1 MAYTLTQQL
10 TSGMAGK
17 GIVNTYDIDDRIQGK
32 TQEAINQDLYQ
43 KLVDTGNIAAGIS
56 TVDYDSN
63 TKRINFRSSDS
74 TIVCYLDATLFIK
87 DGIVDSVRVDN
98 IEIDDTLTKC
108 LVISFNTD
116 ADKQDIIIPIKDI
129 IDQDLFYTKTE
140 IDSYNEGINSSITDL
155 QNSRLFKEEN
165 GGLKTNINNKAPGVN
180 SFSEGL
186 TTNALGVNSHSE
198 GKGLNIPS
206 NPEEAYTA
214 GGNFIIIDNT
224 NNENIAIGSKLYYP
238 KKIET
243 ATVLAL
249 SSDSDDNIN
258 FTQILLST
266 GFVENVNAGEY
277 IYINDN
283 NEFTPVEVVFNYTAG
298 DTTIKVSEEF
308 DNIEIG
314 TILSSNSIDTP
325 FGIKTITN
333 IETVENNT
341 KLYLNSPIEY
351 DLTTTDTIYIESG
364 VASGQGSHSEGL
376 GTNAVGDYSHT
387 SGVFTNTTNE
397 GEFACG
403 NRNKSTPNVTLFSVG
418 IGGQEQDKCDHV
430 NAFEVTKEGD
440 LFIKGA
446 GGYNGTNP
454 NNSTSIQNLLSS
466 IEENSEI
473 TVDSENNLGIIEDNQ
488 NSYCFPLSL
497 ITAPS
502 GLGITANGNDKSK
515 SRVLTFSSNGTN
527 DKFDYRIYS
536 NGNFGNWT
544 NSSTKTLTITAS
556 NNQKETEHKVQIR
569 AKRYNQIVKFPMDG
583 ENDSY
588 ATFKTARHM
597 PNIVITA
604 DTEENTEYGTSRS
617 FTIAIKSEESAVTGG
632 QIFYTTNGDDPL
644 TNGTEY
650 LGNAVTINQG
660 TAFKQE
666 TYTIKAVYKA
676 TDWEPTS
683 ASNVSVILGRLP
695 VYYGVVNSLPTT
707 DAEVAALGHAKYV
720 TSLTNLEISGITGVQ
735 NNYVVFAVDKD
746 NSALTINKIIG
757 GGLGYEFNKIQNDT
771 THFKVYYVQLSGNM
785 SSDFVW
791 TFNKS

>member
-17 GIVNTYDIDDRIQGK
+17 GIVNTYDIDDKIQGK

-56 TVDYDSN
+56 NVDYDSD

-87 DGIVDSVRVDN
+87 DGIVDSVQVDDV
-98 IEIDDTLTKC
+98 EIDNTFTKC

-116 ADKQDIIIPIKDI
+116 ADKQDITIPIKDI

-186 TTNALGVNSHSE
+186 TTNALGINSHSE

-214 GGNFIIIDNT
+214 GDNFIIIDNT
-224 NNENIAIGSKLYYP
+224 NDENIAIGSKLYYP
-238 KKIET
+238 KKVEN

-249 SSDSDDNIN
+249 SSDSDNDIN
-258 FTQILLST
+258 FIRILLST
-266 GFVENVNAGEY
+266 GFVENINAGEY

-283 NEFTPVEVVFNYTAG
+283 NEFTPVEVVFDYTAG
-298 DTTIKVSEEF
+298 DTTIKVSEET

-351 DLTTTDTIYIESG
+351 DLATTDTIYIESG

-387 SGVFTNTTNE
+387 SGVFTNTKNE

-403 NRNKSTPNVTLFSVG
+403 TRNKSTEDVTMFSVG
-418 IGGQEQDKCDHV
+418 IGETDHV

-446 GGYNGTNP
+446 GGYNGTNITGTGVKSVQEVLSEVG
-454 NNSTSIQNLLSS
+454 NNAALEARVSAIEARFVQEIIDKITGSIGFSLGNLYAGYPKTVTATGTVSLPSEVTADKITSIKLVGNGQTVEQSGQTSVNIQNSVTAPQTYTLTAS
-466 IEENSEI
+466 IAAPYTKSISKTATVNKVCPIYIALVDSNIDTAAKVITEI
-473 TVDSENNLGIIEDNQ
+473 TKVDNLYSP
-488 NSYCFPLSL
+488 NSPVSNIKT
-497 ITAPS
+497 ITNKAFTY
-502 GLGITANGNDKSK
+502 TANQRLAFICGQSGI
-515 SRVLTFSSNGTN
+515 RV
-527 DKFDYRIYS
+527 K
-536 NGNFGNWT
+536 
-544 NSSTKTLTITAS
+544 
-556 NNQKETEHKVQIR
+556 QV
-569 AKRYNQIVKFPMDG
+569 
-583 ENDSY
+583 
-588 ATFKTARHM
+588 
-597 PNIVITA
+597 
-604 DTEENTEYGTSRS
+604 
-617 FTIAIKSEESAVTGG
+617 GG
-632 QIFYTTNGDDPL
+632 LADDPY
-644 TNGTEY
+644 TVNGEST
-650 LGNAVTINQG
+650 TINGMTAYVYLTG
-660 TAFKQE
+660 TQQAG
-666 TYTIKAVYKA
+666 TRNI
-676 TDWEPTS
+676 
-683 ASNVSVILGRLP
+683 
-695 VYYGVVNSLPTT
+695 
-707 DAEVAALGHAKYV
+707 
-720 TSLTNLEISGITGVQ
+720 
-735 NNYVVFAVDKD
+735 
-746 NSALTINKIIG
+746 
-757 GGLGYEFNKIQNDT
+757 
-771 THFKVYYVQLSGNM
+771 
-785 SSDFVW
+785 
-791 TFNKS
+791 TFNP

>member
-87 DGIVDSVRVDN
+87 DGIVDSVQVDN
-98 IEIDDTLTKC
+98 VEIDNTLTKC
-108 LVISFNTD
+108 LIISFNTD

-140 IDSYNEGINSSITDL
+140 IDSYHEGINSSITDL

-206 NPEEAYTA
+206 NPEEACTA

-224 NNENIAIGSKLYYP
+224 NDENIAIGSKLYYP

-266 GFVENVNAGEY
+266 GFVENISAGEY

-283 NEFTPVEVVFNYTAG
+283 NEFTPIEVVFNYTAG
-298 DTTIKVSEEF
+298 DTTIKVSEES

-351 DLTTTDTIYIESG
+351 DLATTDTIYIESG

-403 NRNKSTPNVTLFSVG
+403 TRNKSTEDVTMFSVG
-418 IGGQEQDKCDHV
+418 IGETDHV

-446 GGYNGTNP
+446 GGYNGTNITGTGVKSVQEVLSDVG
-454 NNSTSIQNLLSS
+454 NNAALEARVSAIEARFVQEIIDKITGGISFTLGNLYAGYPKIVTATGTVSLPSEVTADKITSIKLVGNGQ
-466 IEENSEI
+466 
-473 TVDSENNLGIIEDNQ
+473 TVEQSGQTSVNIQ
-488 NSYCFPLSL
+488 NSV
-497 ITAPS
+497 TAPQ
-502 GLGITANGNDKSK
+502 TYT
-515 SRVLTFSSNGTN
+515 LTVSIAAP
-527 DKFDYRIYS
+527 Y
-536 NGNFGNWT
+536 
-544 NSSTKTLTITAS
+544 TKTIS
-556 NNQKETEHKVQIR
+556 
-569 AKRYNQIVKFPMDG
+569 
-583 ENDSY
+583 
-588 ATFKTARHM
+588 KT
-597 PNIVITA
+597 
-604 DTEENTEYGTSRS
+604 D
-617 FTIAIKSEESAVTGG
+617 
-632 QIFYTTNGDDPL
+632 
-644 TNGTEY
+644 
-650 LGNAVTINQG
+650 TINQVCPIYIALVDSNID
-660 TAFKQE
+660 TAAKVITEIAKVDNLYSPNSPVSNIKTITNKAF
-666 TYTIKAVYKA
+666 TYTA
-676 TDWEPTS
+676 
-683 ASNVSVILGRLP
+683 NQRLAFIC
-695 VYYGVVNSLPTT
+695 GQ
-707 DAEVAALGHAKYV
+707 
-720 TSLTNLEISGITGVQ
+720 SGIRVKQVGGLADDPYTVNGE
-735 NNYVVFAVDKD
+735 
-746 NSALTINKIIG
+746 STTING
-757 GGLGYEFNKIQNDT
+757 MTAY
-771 THFKVYYVQLSGNM
+771 VYLTGTQQAGTRNI
-785 SSDFVW
+785 
-791 TFNKS
+791 TFNP

>member
-87 DGIVDSVRVDN
+87 DGIVDSVQVDN
-98 IEIDDTLTKC
+98 VEIDNTLTKC
-108 LVISFNTD
+108 LIISFNTD

-140 IDSYNEGINSSITDL
+140 IDSYHEGINSSITDL

-206 NPEEAYTA
+206 NPEEACTA

-224 NNENIAIGSKLYYP
+224 NDENIAIGSKLYYP

-266 GFVENVNAGEY
+266 GFVENISAGEY

-283 NEFTPVEVVFNYTAG
+283 NEFTPIEVVFNYTAG
-298 DTTIKVSEEF
+298 DTTIKVSEES

-351 DLTTTDTIYIESG
+351 DLATTDTIYIESG

-403 NRNKSTPNVTLFSVG
+403 TRNKSTEDVTMFSVG
-418 IGGQEQDKCDHV
+418 IGETDHV

-446 GGYNGTNP
+446 GGYNGTNITGTGVKSVQEVLSDVG
-454 NNSTSIQNLLSS
+454 NNAALEARVSAIEARFVQEIIDKITGGISFTLGNLYAGYPKIVTATGTVSLPSEVTADKITSIKLVGNGQ
-466 IEENSEI
+466 
-473 TVDSENNLGIIEDNQ
+473 TVEQSGQTSVNIQ
-488 NSYCFPLSL
+488 NSV
-497 ITAPS
+497 TAPQ
-502 GLGITANGNDKSK
+502 TYT
-515 SRVLTFSSNGTN
+515 LTVSIAAP
-527 DKFDYRIYS
+527 Y
-536 NGNFGNWT
+536 
-544 NSSTKTLTITAS
+544 TKTIS
-556 NNQKETEHKVQIR
+556 
-569 AKRYNQIVKFPMDG
+569 
-583 ENDSY
+583 
-588 ATFKTARHM
+588 KT
-597 PNIVITA
+597 
-604 DTEENTEYGTSRS
+604 D
-617 FTIAIKSEESAVTGG
+617 
-632 QIFYTTNGDDPL
+632 
-644 TNGTEY
+644 
-650 LGNAVTINQG
+650 TINQVCPIYIALVDSNID
-660 TAFKQE
+660 TAAKVITEIAKVDNLYSPNSPVSNIKTITNKAF
-666 TYTIKAVYKA
+666 TYTA
-676 TDWEPTS
+676 
-683 ASNVSVILGRLP
+683 NQRLAFIC
-695 VYYGVVNSLPTT
+695 GQ
-707 DAEVAALGHAKYV
+707 
-720 TSLTNLEISGITGVQ
+720 SGIRVKQVGGLADDP
-735 NNYVVFAVDKD
+735 Y
-746 NSALTINKIIG
+746 TING
-757 GGLGYEFNKIQNDT
+757 EST
-771 THFKVYYVQLSGNM
+771 TINGMTAYVYLTGTQQAGTRNI
-785 SSDFVW
+785 
-791 TFNKS
+791 TFNP

>member
-74 TIVCYLDATLFIK
+74 TIICYLDATLFIK

-98 IEIDDTLTKC
+98 VEIDNTLTKC
-108 LVISFNTD
+108 LIISFNTD

-186 TTNALGVNSHSE
+186 TTNALGANSHSE
-198 GKGLNIPS
+198 GKGLNISS
-206 NPEEAYTA
+206 NPKEAYTA

-224 NNENIAIGSKLYYP
+224 NDENIAIGSKLYYP
-238 KKIET
+238 KKVET

-249 SSDSDDNIN
+249 SSDSDNDIN

-298 DTTIKVSEEF
+298 DTTIKVSEEA

-351 DLTTTDTIYIESG
+351 DLATTDTIYIESG

-403 NRNKSTPNVTLFSVG
+403 TRNKSTEDVTMFSVG
-418 IGGQEQDKCDHV
+418 IGETTHV

-446 GGYNGTNP
+446 GGYNGTNITGTGVKSVQEVLSNVG
-454 NNSTSIQNLLSS
+454 NNAALEARVSAIEARFVQEIIDKITGGISFTLGNLYAGYPKTVTATGTVSLPTEVTADKITSIKLVGNGQTVEQSGQTSVSIQNS
-466 IEENSEI
+466 
-473 TVDSENNLGIIEDNQ
+473 V
-488 NSYCFPLSL
+488 
-497 ITAPS
+497 TAPQ
-502 GLGITANGNDKSK
+502 T
-515 SRVLTFSSNGTN
+515 
-527 DKFDYRIYS
+527 Y
-536 NGNFGNWT
+536 
-544 NSSTKTLTITAS
+544 TLT
-556 NNQKETEHKVQIR
+556 
-569 AKRYNQIVKFPMDG
+569 
-583 ENDSY
+583 
-588 ATFKTARHM
+588 ATIAAPYTKSISKTA
-597 PNIVITA
+597 
-604 DTEENTEYGTSRS
+604 
-617 FTIAIKSEESAVTGG
+617 
-632 QIFYTTNGDDPL
+632 
-644 TNGTEY
+644 
-650 LGNAVTINQG
+650 
-660 TAFKQE
+660 
-666 TYTIKAVYKA
+666 
-676 TDWEPTS
+676 
-683 ASNVSVILGRLP
+683 
-695 VYYGVVNSLPTT
+695 
-707 DAEVAALGHAKYV
+707 
-720 TSLTNLEISGITGVQ
+720 
-735 NNYVVFAVDKD
+735 
-746 NSALTINKIIG
+746 TINKVCPIYIALVDSDIDTAAKVITEIAKVDNLYSPNSPVSSIKSITNKAFTYTANQRLAFICG
-757 GGLGYEFNKIQNDT
+757 QSGIRVKQVGGLADDPYTVNGEST
-771 THFKVYYVQLSGNM
+771 TINGMTAYVYLTGTQQAGTRNI
-785 SSDFVW
+785 
-791 TFNKS
+791 TFNP

>member
-1 MAYTLTQQL
+1 MAYKLTQQL
-10 TSGMAGK
+10 TSGMYNK
-17 GIVNTYDIDDRIQGK
+17 GVLNTTDIDDIDSNGIRR
-32 TQEAINQDLYQ
+32 TQREVNADIYS
-43 KLVDTGNIAAGIS
+43 KLPSSDTVIAGI
-56 TVDYDSN
+56 TKALFDSETN
-63 TKRINFRSSDS
+63 EIKFTNNDD
-74 TIVCYLDATLFIK
+74 IVICTLNATPFLNDI
-87 DGIVDSVRVDN
+87 S
-98 IEIDDTLTKC
+98 IDDIDIENVVINDETVKC
-108 LVISFNTD
+108 LVFKFNNE
-116 ADKQDIIIPIKDI
+116 DKENINIPIQNI
-129 IDQDLFYTKTE
+129 IDQDLFYTKNE
-140 IDSYNEGINSSITDL
+140 IDSYHEGINSSITDL

-186 TTNALGVNSHSE
+186 TTNALGINSHSE

-224 NNENIAIGSKLYYP
+224 NNENIAIGSKLQYP
-238 KKIET
+238 KKVET

-249 SSDSDDNIN
+249 SSDSDNDIN
-258 FTQILLST
+258 FIQILLST

-283 NEFTPVEVVFNYTAG
+283 NEFTPVEVVFNYTTG
-298 DTTIKVSEEF
+298 DTTIKVSEEAN
-308 DNIEIG
+308 NIEIG

-403 NRNKSTPNVTLFSVG
+403 IRNKSTEDVTMFSVG
-418 IGGQEQDKCDHV
+418 IGETDHV

-454 NNSTSIQNLLSS
+454 NNSTSVQNLLSS
-466 IEENSEI
+466 IGENSEI
-473 TVDSENNLGIIEDNQ
+473 TVDSENNLGIIEDDQ

-515 SRVLTFSSNGTN
+515 SRVLTFNSNDTN
-527 DKFDYRIYS
+527 DKFD
-536 NGNFGNWT
+536 
-544 NSSTKTLTITAS
+544 
-556 NNQKETEHKVQIR
+556 
-569 AKRYNQIVKFPMDG
+569 
-583 ENDSY
+583 
-588 ATFKTARHM
+588 
-597 PNIVITA
+597 
-604 DTEENTEYGTSRS
+604 
-617 FTIAIKSEESAVTGG
+617 
-632 QIFYTTNGDDPL
+632 
-644 TNGTEY
+644 
-650 LGNAVTINQG
+650 
-660 TAFKQE
+660 
-666 TYTIKAVYKA
+666 
-676 TDWEPTS
+676 
-683 ASNVSVILGRLP
+683 
-695 VYYGVVNSLPTT
+695 
-707 DAEVAALGHAKYV
+707 
-720 TSLTNLEISGITGVQ
+720 
-735 NNYVVFAVDKD
+735 
-746 NSALTINKIIG
+746 
-757 GGLGYEFNKIQNDT
+757 
-771 THFKVYYVQLSGNM
+771 
-785 SSDFVW
+785 
-791 TFNKS
+791 

>member
-87 DGIVDSVRVDN
+87 DGIVDSVQVDN
-98 IEIDDTLTKC
+98 VEIDNTLTKC
-108 LVISFNTD
+108 LIISFNTD

-224 NNENIAIGSKLYYP
+224 NDENIAIGSKLYYP

-266 GFVENVNAGEY
+266 GFVENISAGEY

-283 NEFTPVEVVFNYTAG
+283 NEFTPIEVVFNYTAG
-298 DTTIKVSEEF
+298 DTTIKVSEES

-351 DLTTTDTIYIESG
+351 DLVTTDTIYIESG

-403 NRNKSTPNVTLFSVG
+403 TRNKSTEDVTMFSVG
-418 IGGQEQDKCDHV
+418 IGETNHV

-446 GGYNGTNP
+446 GGYNGTNITGTGVKSVQEVLSDVG
-454 NNSTSIQNLLSS
+454 NNAALEARVSAIEARFVQEIIDKITGGISFTLGNLYAGYPKIVTATGTVSLPSEVTADKITSIKLVGNGQ
-466 IEENSEI
+466 
-473 TVDSENNLGIIEDNQ
+473 TVEQSGQTSVNIQ
-488 NSYCFPLSL
+488 NSV
-497 ITAPS
+497 TAPQ
-502 GLGITANGNDKSK
+502 TYT
-515 SRVLTFSSNGTN
+515 LTVSIAAP
-527 DKFDYRIYS
+527 Y
-536 NGNFGNWT
+536 
-544 NSSTKTLTITAS
+544 TKTIS
-556 NNQKETEHKVQIR
+556 
-569 AKRYNQIVKFPMDG
+569 
-583 ENDSY
+583 
-588 ATFKTARHM
+588 KT
-597 PNIVITA
+597 
-604 DTEENTEYGTSRS
+604 D
-617 FTIAIKSEESAVTGG
+617 
-632 QIFYTTNGDDPL
+632 
-644 TNGTEY
+644 
-650 LGNAVTINQG
+650 TINQVCPIYIALVDSNID
-660 TAFKQE
+660 TAAKVITEIAKVDNLYSPNSPVSNIKTITNKAF
-666 TYTIKAVYKA
+666 TYTA
-676 TDWEPTS
+676 
-683 ASNVSVILGRLP
+683 NQRLAFIC
-695 VYYGVVNSLPTT
+695 GQ
-707 DAEVAALGHAKYV
+707 
-720 TSLTNLEISGITGVQ
+720 SGIRVKQVGGLADDP
-735 NNYVVFAVDKD
+735 Y
-746 NSALTINKIIG
+746 TING
-757 GGLGYEFNKIQNDT
+757 EST
-771 THFKVYYVQLSGNM
+771 TINGMTAYVYLTGTQQAGTRNI
-785 SSDFVW
+785 
-791 TFNKS
+791 TFNP

>member
-74 TIVCYLDATLFIK
+74 TIICYLDATLFIK
-87 DGIVDSVRVDN
+87 DGIVDSVQVDDV
-98 IEIDDTLTKC
+98 EIDNTLTKC

-155 QNSRLFKEEN
+155 QNSRLFREEN

-186 TTNALGVNSHSE
+186 TTNALGANSHSE
-198 GKGLNIPS
+198 GKGLNISS

-224 NNENIAIGSKLYYP
+224 NDENIAIGSKLYYP
-238 KKIET
+238 KKVET

-249 SSDSDDNIN
+249 SSDSDNDIN
-258 FTQILLST
+258 FIQILLST
-266 GFVENVNAGEY
+266 GFVENINAGEY
-277 IYINDN
+277 IYINNN
-283 NEFTPVEVVFNYTAG
+283 NEFTPVEVVFNYTAS
-298 DTTIKVSEEF
+298 DTTIKVSEEA

-351 DLTTTDTIYIESG
+351 DLATTDTIYIESG

-376 GTNAVGDYSHT
+376 GTNAVGNYSHT

-403 NRNKSTPNVTLFSVG
+403 TRNKSTEDITMFSVG
-418 IGGQEQDKCDHV
+418 IGETNHV
-430 NAFEVTKEGD
+430 NALEVNTDGDLYIKGTGGYDGTNITGTGVKSVQEVLSDVGNNAALEARVSAIEARFVKEIIDKITGGISFTLGNLYAGYPKTVTATGTVSLPSEVTVDKITS
-440 LFIKGA
+440 IKLVG
-446 GGYNGTNP
+446 NGQTVEE
-454 NNSTSIQNLLSS
+454 SGQTSVSIQNSVTAPQTYTLTATIAAPYTKSISKTATVNKVCPIYIALVDSDIDTAAKVITEIAKVDNLYSPNSPVSS
-466 IEENSEI
+466 IKSI
-473 TVDSENNLGIIEDNQ
+473 TNKAFT
-488 NSYCFPLSL
+488 Y
-497 ITAPS
+497 
-502 GLGITANGNDKSK
+502 TANQRLAFICGQSGI
-515 SRVLTFSSNGTN
+515 RV
-527 DKFDYRIYS
+527 K
-536 NGNFGNWT
+536 
-544 NSSTKTLTITAS
+544 
-556 NNQKETEHKVQIR
+556 QV
-569 AKRYNQIVKFPMDG
+569 
-583 ENDSY
+583 
-588 ATFKTARHM
+588 
-597 PNIVITA
+597 
-604 DTEENTEYGTSRS
+604 
-617 FTIAIKSEESAVTGG
+617 GG
-632 QIFYTTNGDDPL
+632 LADDPY
-644 TNGTEY
+644 TVNGEST
-650 LGNAVTINQG
+650 TINGMTAYVYLTG
-660 TAFKQE
+660 TQQAG
-666 TYTIKAVYKA
+666 TRNI
-676 TDWEPTS
+676 
-683 ASNVSVILGRLP
+683 
-695 VYYGVVNSLPTT
+695 
-707 DAEVAALGHAKYV
+707 
-720 TSLTNLEISGITGVQ
+720 
-735 NNYVVFAVDKD
+735 
-746 NSALTINKIIG
+746 
-757 GGLGYEFNKIQNDT
+757 
-771 THFKVYYVQLSGNM
+771 
-785 SSDFVW
+785 
-791 TFNKS
+791 TFNP

>member
-17 GIVNTYDIDDRIQGK
+17 GIVNTYDIDDKIQGK

-74 TIVCYLDATLFIK
+74 TIICYLDATLFIK
-87 DGIVDSVRVDN
+87 DGIVDSVQVDDVEIDN
-98 IEIDDTLTKC
+98 ILTKC

-140 IDSYNEGINSSITDL
+140 IDSYHEGINSSITDL
-155 QNSRLFKEEN
+155 QNSRLFREEN
-165 GGLKTNINNKAPGVN
+165 GGLKTNINNKASGVN

-198 GKGLNIPS
+198 GKGLNISS

-224 NNENIAIGSKLYYP
+224 NDENIAIGSKLYYP
-238 KKIET
+238 KKVET

-249 SSDSDDNIN
+249 SSDSDNDIN
-258 FTQILLST
+258 FIQILLST

-298 DTTIKVSEEF
+298 DTTIKVSEENY
-308 DNIEIG
+308 DSIEEGIV
-314 TILSSNSIDTP
+314 LSANAINEP

-351 DLTTTDTIYIESG
+351 DLATTDTIYIESG

-376 GTNAVGDYSHT
+376 GTNAVGNYSHT

-403 NRNKSTPNVTLFSVG
+403 NRNLSTPNITVFSVG
-418 IGGQEQDKCDHV
+418 IGGQEQDKCDHL

-446 GGYNGTNP
+446 GGYNGTNITGTGVKSVQEVLSDVG
-454 NNSTSIQNLLSS
+454 NNAALEARVSAIEARFVQEIIDKITGGISFTLGNLYAGYPKTVTATGTVSLPTEVTVDKITSIKLVGNGQTVEESGQTSVSIQNSVTAPQTYTLTATIAAPYTKSISKTATVNKVCPIYIALVDSDIDTAAKVITEIAKVDNLYSPNSPISS
-466 IEENSEI
+466 IKSI
-473 TVDSENNLGIIEDNQ
+473 TNKAFT
-488 NSYCFPLSL
+488 Y
-497 ITAPS
+497 
-502 GLGITANGNDKSK
+502 TANQRLAFICGQSGI
-515 SRVLTFSSNGTN
+515 RV
-527 DKFDYRIYS
+527 K
-536 NGNFGNWT
+536 
-544 NSSTKTLTITAS
+544 
-556 NNQKETEHKVQIR
+556 QV
-569 AKRYNQIVKFPMDG
+569 
-583 ENDSY
+583 
-588 ATFKTARHM
+588 
-597 PNIVITA
+597 
-604 DTEENTEYGTSRS
+604 
-617 FTIAIKSEESAVTGG
+617 GG
-632 QIFYTTNGDDPL
+632 LADDPY
-644 TNGTEY
+644 TVNGEST
-650 LGNAVTINQG
+650 TINGMTAYVYLTG
-660 TAFKQE
+660 TQQAG
-666 TYTIKAVYKA
+666 TRNI
-676 TDWEPTS
+676 
-683 ASNVSVILGRLP
+683 
-695 VYYGVVNSLPTT
+695 
-707 DAEVAALGHAKYV
+707 
-720 TSLTNLEISGITGVQ
+720 
-735 NNYVVFAVDKD
+735 
-746 NSALTINKIIG
+746 
-757 GGLGYEFNKIQNDT
+757 
-771 THFKVYYVQLSGNM
+771 
-785 SSDFVW
+785 
-791 TFNKS
+791 TFNP

>member
-74 TIVCYLDATLFIK
+74 TIICYLDATLFIK
-87 DGIVDSVRVDN
+87 DGIVDSVQVDN
-98 IEIDDTLTKC
+98 VEIDNTLTKC
-108 LVISFNTD
+108 LIISFNTD

-140 IDSYNEGINSSITDL
+140 IDSYHEGINSSITDL

-198 GKGLNIPS
+198 GKGLNILS

-214 GGNFIIIDNT
+214 GGNYIIIDNT
-224 NNENIAIGSKLYYP
+224 NDENIAIGSKLYYP

-266 GFVENVNAGEY
+266 GFVENISAGEY

-298 DTTIKVSEEF
+298 DTTIKVSEEA

-617 FTIAIKSEESAVTGG
+617 FTIAIKSGESAVTGG

-707 DAEVAALGHAKYV
+707 DAEVAVLGHAKYV

-771 THFKVYYVQLSGNM
+771 AHFKVYYVQLSGNM

>member
-74 TIVCYLDATLFIK
+74 TIICYLDATLFIK
-87 DGIVDSVRVDN
+87 DGIVDSVQVDDVEIDN
-98 IEIDDTLTKC
+98 ILTKC

-140 IDSYNEGINSSITDL
+140 IDSYHEGINSSITDL
-155 QNSRLFKEEN
+155 QNSRLFREEN

-186 TTNALGVNSHSE
+186 TTNALGANSHSE
-198 GKGLNIPS
+198 GKGLNISS

-224 NNENIAIGSKLYYP
+224 NDENIAIGSKLYYP
-238 KKIET
+238 KKVET

-249 SSDSDDNIN
+249 SSDSDNDIN
-258 FTQILLST
+258 FIQILLST

-298 DTTIKVSEEF
+298 DTTIKVSEEAN
-308 DNIEIG
+308 NIEIG

-351 DLTTTDTIYIESG
+351 DLATTDTIYIESG

-376 GTNAVGDYSHT
+376 GTNAVGNYSHT

-403 NRNKSTPNVTLFSVG
+403 NRNLSTPNITVFSVG
-418 IGGQEQDKCDHV
+418 IGGQEQDKCDHL

-446 GGYNGTNP
+446 GGYNGTNITGTGVKSVQEVLSDVG
-454 NNSTSIQNLLSS
+454 NNAALEARVSAIEARFVQEIIDKITGGISFTLENLYAGYPKTVTATGTVSLPTEVTVDKITSIKLVGNGQTVEQSGQTSVSIQNS
-466 IEENSEI
+466 
-473 TVDSENNLGIIEDNQ
+473 V
-488 NSYCFPLSL
+488 
-497 ITAPS
+497 TAPQTYT
-502 GLGITANGNDKSK
+502 LTA
-515 SRVLTFSSNGTN
+515 TIAAP
-527 DKFDYRIYS
+527 Y
-536 NGNFGNWT
+536 
-544 NSSTKTLTITAS
+544 TKTIS
-556 NNQKETEHKVQIR
+556 
-569 AKRYNQIVKFPMDG
+569 
-583 ENDSY
+583 
-588 ATFKTARHM
+588 KTA
-597 PNIVITA
+597 
-604 DTEENTEYGTSRS
+604 
-617 FTIAIKSEESAVTGG
+617 
-632 QIFYTTNGDDPL
+632 
-644 TNGTEY
+644 
-650 LGNAVTINQG
+650 
-660 TAFKQE
+660 
-666 TYTIKAVYKA
+666 
-676 TDWEPTS
+676 
-683 ASNVSVILGRLP
+683 
-695 VYYGVVNSLPTT
+695 
-707 DAEVAALGHAKYV
+707 
-720 TSLTNLEISGITGVQ
+720 
-735 NNYVVFAVDKD
+735 
-746 NSALTINKIIG
+746 TINKVCPIYIALVDSNIDTAAKVITEIAKVDNLYSPNSPVSSIKSITNKAFTYTANQRLAFICG
-757 GGLGYEFNKIQNDT
+757 QSGIRVKQVGGLADDPYTVNGEST
-771 THFKVYYVQLSGNM
+771 TINGMTAYVYLTGTQQAGTRNI
-785 SSDFVW
+785 
-791 TFNKS
+791 TFNP

>member
-87 DGIVDSVRVDN
+87 DGIVDSVQVDN
-98 IEIDDTLTKC
+98 VEIDNTLTKC
-108 LVISFNTD
+108 LIISFNTD

-140 IDSYNEGINSSITDL
+140 IDSYHEGINSSITDL

-224 NNENIAIGSKLYYP
+224 NDENIAIGSKLYYP

-266 GFVENVNAGEY
+266 GFVENISAGEY

-283 NEFTPVEVVFNYTAG
+283 NEFTPIEVVFNYTAG
-298 DTTIKVSEEF
+298 DTTIKVSEES

-351 DLTTTDTIYIESG
+351 DLVTTDTIYIESG

-403 NRNKSTPNVTLFSVG
+403 TRNKSTEDVTMFSVG
-418 IGGQEQDKCDHV
+418 IGETNHV

-446 GGYNGTNP
+446 GGYNGTNITGTGVKSVQEVLSDVG
-454 NNSTSIQNLLSS
+454 NNAALEARVSAIEARFVQEIIDKITGGISFTLGNLYAGYPKIVTATGTVSLPSEVTADKITSIKLVGNGQ
-466 IEENSEI
+466 
-473 TVDSENNLGIIEDNQ
+473 TVEQSGQTSVNIQ
-488 NSYCFPLSL
+488 NSV
-497 ITAPS
+497 TAPQ
-502 GLGITANGNDKSK
+502 TYT
-515 SRVLTFSSNGTN
+515 LTVSIAAP
-527 DKFDYRIYS
+527 Y
-536 NGNFGNWT
+536 
-544 NSSTKTLTITAS
+544 TKTIS
-556 NNQKETEHKVQIR
+556 
-569 AKRYNQIVKFPMDG
+569 
-583 ENDSY
+583 
-588 ATFKTARHM
+588 KT
-597 PNIVITA
+597 
-604 DTEENTEYGTSRS
+604 D
-617 FTIAIKSEESAVTGG
+617 
-632 QIFYTTNGDDPL
+632 
-644 TNGTEY
+644 
-650 LGNAVTINQG
+650 TINQVCPIYIALVDSNID
-660 TAFKQE
+660 TAAKVITEIAKVDNLYSPNSPVSNIKTITNKAF
-666 TYTIKAVYKA
+666 TYTA
-676 TDWEPTS
+676 
-683 ASNVSVILGRLP
+683 NQRLAFIC
-695 VYYGVVNSLPTT
+695 GQ
-707 DAEVAALGHAKYV
+707 
-720 TSLTNLEISGITGVQ
+720 SGIRVKQVGGLADDP
-735 NNYVVFAVDKD
+735 Y
-746 NSALTINKIIG
+746 TING
-757 GGLGYEFNKIQNDT
+757 EST
-771 THFKVYYVQLSGNM
+771 TINGMTAYVYLTGTQQAGTRNI
-785 SSDFVW
+785 
-791 TFNKS
+791 TFNP

>member
-87 DGIVDSVRVDN
+87 DGIVDSVQVDN
-98 IEIDDTLTKC
+98 VEIDNTLTKC
-108 LVISFNTD
+108 LIISFNTD

-140 IDSYNEGINSSITDL
+140 IDSYHEGINSSITDL

-206 NPEEAYTA
+206 NPEEACTA

-224 NNENIAIGSKLYYP
+224 NDENIAIGSKLYYP

-266 GFVENVNAGEY
+266 GFVENISAGEY

-298 DTTIKVSEEF
+298 DTTIKVSEKF
-308 DNIEIG
+308 NNIEIG

-351 DLTTTDTIYIESG
+351 DLATTDTIYIESG

-403 NRNKSTPNVTLFSVG
+403 TRNKSTEDVTMFSVG
-418 IGGQEQDKCDHV
+418 IGETDHV

-446 GGYNGTNP
+446 GGYNGTNITGTGVKSVQEVLSDVG
-454 NNSTSIQNLLSS
+454 NNAALEARVSAIEARFVQEIIDKITGGISFTLGNLYAGYPKIVTATGTVSLPSEVTADKITSIKLVGNGQ
-466 IEENSEI
+466 
-473 TVDSENNLGIIEDNQ
+473 TVEQSGQTSVNIQ
-488 NSYCFPLSL
+488 NSV
-497 ITAPS
+497 TAPQ
-502 GLGITANGNDKSK
+502 TYT
-515 SRVLTFSSNGTN
+515 LTVSIAAP
-527 DKFDYRIYS
+527 Y
-536 NGNFGNWT
+536 
-544 NSSTKTLTITAS
+544 TKTIS
-556 NNQKETEHKVQIR
+556 
-569 AKRYNQIVKFPMDG
+569 
-583 ENDSY
+583 
-588 ATFKTARHM
+588 KT
-597 PNIVITA
+597 
-604 DTEENTEYGTSRS
+604 D
-617 FTIAIKSEESAVTGG
+617 
-632 QIFYTTNGDDPL
+632 
-644 TNGTEY
+644 
-650 LGNAVTINQG
+650 TINQVCPIYIALVDSNID
-660 TAFKQE
+660 TAAKVITEIAKVDNLYSPNSPVSNIKTITNKAF
-666 TYTIKAVYKA
+666 TYTA
-676 TDWEPTS
+676 
-683 ASNVSVILGRLP
+683 NQRLAFIC
-695 VYYGVVNSLPTT
+695 GQ
-707 DAEVAALGHAKYV
+707 
-720 TSLTNLEISGITGVQ
+720 SGIRVKQVGGLADDPYTVNGE
-735 NNYVVFAVDKD
+735 
-746 NSALTINKIIG
+746 STTING
-757 GGLGYEFNKIQNDT
+757 MTAY
-771 THFKVYYVQLSGNM
+771 VYLTGTQQAGTRNI
-785 SSDFVW
+785 
-791 TFNKS
+791 TFNP

>member
-74 TIVCYLDATLFIK
+74 TIICYLDTTLFIK

-98 IEIDDTLTKC
+98 VEIDNTLTKC
-108 LVISFNTD
+108 LIISFNTD

-155 QNSRLFKEEN
+155 QNSRLFREEK
-165 GGLKTNINNKAPGVN
+165 GGLKTNINNKAPGTN

-198 GKGLNIPS
+198 GKGLNISS

-224 NNENIAIGSKLYYP
+224 NDENIAIGSKLYYP

-249 SSDSDDNIN
+249 SSDSDNNIN

-298 DTTIKVSEEF
+298 NTTIKVSEEAN
-308 DNIEIG
+308 NIEIG

-351 DLTTTDTIYIESG
+351 DLATIDTIYIESG

-387 SGVFTNTTNE
+387 SGVFTNTKNE

-403 NRNKSTPNVTLFSVG
+403 TRNKSTENVTMFSVG
-418 IGGQEQDKCDHV
+418 IGETTHV

-446 GGYNGTNP
+446 GGYNGTNITGTGVKSVQEVLSDVG
-454 NNSTSIQNLLSS
+454 NNAALEARVSA
-466 IEENSEI
+466 IEARFVQEI
-473 TVDSENNLGIIEDNQ
+473 IDKITGGI
-488 NSYCFPLSL
+488 
-497 ITAPS
+497 
-502 GLGITANGNDKSK
+502 
-515 SRVLTFSSNGTN
+515 
-527 DKFDYRIYS
+527 
-536 NGNFGNWT
+536 
-544 NSSTKTLTITAS
+544 
-556 NNQKETEHKVQIR
+556 
-569 AKRYNQIVKFPMDG
+569 
-583 ENDSY
+583 
-588 ATFKTARHM
+588 
-597 PNIVITA
+597 
-604 DTEENTEYGTSRS
+604 S
-617 FTIAIKSEESAVTGG
+617 FT
-632 QIFYTTNGDDPL
+632 
-644 TNGTEY
+644 
-650 LGNAVTINQG
+650 LGNLYAGYPKTVTATG
-660 TAFKQE
+660 T
-666 TYTIKAVYKA
+666 V
-676 TDWEPTS
+676 
-683 ASNVSVILGRLP
+683 
-695 VYYGVVNSLPTT
+695 SLPT
-707 DAEVAALGHAKYV
+707 EVTADKITSIKLVGNGQTVEESGQTSVNIQNNVTAPQTYTLTASIAAPYTKSISKTATVNKVCPIYIALVDSNIDTAAKVITEIAKVNNLYSPNSPV
-720 TSLTNLEISGITGVQ
+720 SSIKSITNKAFTYTANQRLAFICGQSGIRVKQVGGLADDPYTVNGE
-735 NNYVVFAVDKD
+735 
-746 NSALTINKIIG
+746 STTING
-757 GGLGYEFNKIQNDT
+757 MTAY
-771 THFKVYYVQLSGNM
+771 VYLTGTQQAGTRNI
-785 SSDFVW
+785 
-791 TFNKS
+791 TFNP

>member
-87 DGIVDSVRVDN
+87 DGIVDSVQVDN
-98 IEIDDTLTKC
+98 VEIDNTLTKC
-108 LVISFNTD
+108 LIISFNTD

-140 IDSYNEGINSSITDL
+140 IDSYHEGINSSITDL

-206 NPEEAYTA
+206 NPEEACTA

-224 NNENIAIGSKLYYP
+224 NDENIAIGSKLYYP

-266 GFVENVNAGEY
+266 GFVENISAGEY

-298 DTTIKVSEEF
+298 DTTIKVSEES

-351 DLTTTDTIYIESG
+351 DLVTTDTIYIESG

-403 NRNKSTPNVTLFSVG
+403 TRNKSTEDVTMFSVG
-418 IGGQEQDKCDHV
+418 IGETDHV

-617 FTIAIKSEESAVTGG
+617 FTIAIKSGESAITGG
-632 QIFYTTNGDDPL
+632 QIFYTINGDDPL

-720 TSLTNLEISGITGVQ
+720 TSLTNLSITGITGSRLQ
-735 NNYVVFAVDKD
+735 YVVFAVKTD
-746 NSALTINKIIG
+746 LTINTI
-757 GGLGYEFNKIQNDT
+757 LGNNQSYEFNKTGTNT
-771 THFKVYYVQLSGNM
+771 THYKVYYVQLSGSM
-785 SSDFVW
+785 SD
-791 TFNKS
+791 TFKWDINKS

>member
-87 DGIVDSVRVDN
+87 DGIVDSVQVDN
-98 IEIDDTLTKC
+98 VEIDNTLTKC
-108 LVISFNTD
+108 LIISFNTD

-140 IDSYNEGINSSITDL
+140 IDSYHEGINSSITDL

-186 TTNALGVNSHSE
+186 TTNALGINSHSE

-224 NNENIAIGSKLYYP
+224 NDENIAIGSKLYYP

-266 GFVENVNAGEY
+266 GFVENISAGEY

-283 NEFTPVEVVFNYTAG
+283 NEFTPIEVVFNYTAG
-298 DTTIKVSEEF
+298 DTTIKVSEES

-351 DLTTTDTIYIESG
+351 DLATTDTIYIESG

-403 NRNKSTPNVTLFSVG
+403 TRNKSTEDVTMFSVG
-418 IGGQEQDKCDHV
+418 IGETDHV

-446 GGYNGTNP
+446 GGYNGTNITGTGVKSVQEVLSDVG
-454 NNSTSIQNLLSS
+454 NNAALEARVSAIEARFVQEIIDKITGGISFTLGNLYAGYPKIVTATGTVSLPSEVTADKITSIKLVGNGQ
-466 IEENSEI
+466 
-473 TVDSENNLGIIEDNQ
+473 TVEQSGQTSVNIQ
-488 NSYCFPLSL
+488 NSV
-497 ITAPS
+497 TAPQ
-502 GLGITANGNDKSK
+502 TYT
-515 SRVLTFSSNGTN
+515 LTVSIAAP
-527 DKFDYRIYS
+527 Y
-536 NGNFGNWT
+536 
-544 NSSTKTLTITAS
+544 TKTIS
-556 NNQKETEHKVQIR
+556 
-569 AKRYNQIVKFPMDG
+569 
-583 ENDSY
+583 
-588 ATFKTARHM
+588 KT
-597 PNIVITA
+597 
-604 DTEENTEYGTSRS
+604 D
-617 FTIAIKSEESAVTGG
+617 
-632 QIFYTTNGDDPL
+632 
-644 TNGTEY
+644 
-650 LGNAVTINQG
+650 TINQVCPIYIALVDSNID
-660 TAFKQE
+660 TAAKVITEIAKVDNLYSPNSPVSNIKTITNKAF
-666 TYTIKAVYKA
+666 TYTA
-676 TDWEPTS
+676 
-683 ASNVSVILGRLP
+683 NQRLAFIC
-695 VYYGVVNSLPTT
+695 GQ
-707 DAEVAALGHAKYV
+707 
-720 TSLTNLEISGITGVQ
+720 SGIRVKQVGGLADDP
-735 NNYVVFAVDKD
+735 Y
-746 NSALTINKIIG
+746 TING
-757 GGLGYEFNKIQNDT
+757 EST
-771 THFKVYYVQLSGNM
+771 TINGMTAYVYLTGTQQAGTRNI
-785 SSDFVW
+785 
-791 TFNKS
+791 TFNP

>member
-87 DGIVDSVRVDN
+87 DGIVDSVQVDN
-98 IEIDDTLTKC
+98 VEIDNTLTKC
-108 LVISFNTD
+108 LIISFNTD

-140 IDSYNEGINSSITDL
+140 IDSYHEGINSSITDL

-224 NNENIAIGSKLYYP
+224 NDENIAIGSKLYYP

-266 GFVENVNAGEY
+266 GFVENISAGEY

-283 NEFTPVEVVFNYTAG
+283 NEFTPIEVVFNYTAG
-298 DTTIKVSEEF
+298 DTTIKVSEES

-351 DLTTTDTIYIESG
+351 DLATTDTIYIESG

-403 NRNKSTPNVTLFSVG
+403 TRNKSTEDVTMFSVG
-418 IGGQEQDKCDHV
+418 IGETDHV

-446 GGYNGTNP
+446 GGYNGTNITGTGVKSVQEVLSDVG
-454 NNSTSIQNLLSS
+454 NNAALEARVSAIEARFVQEIIDKITGGISFTLGNLYAGYPKIVTATGTVSLPSEVTADKITSIKLVGNGQ
-466 IEENSEI
+466 
-473 TVDSENNLGIIEDNQ
+473 TVEQSGQTSVNIQ
-488 NSYCFPLSL
+488 NSV
-497 ITAPS
+497 TAPQ
-502 GLGITANGNDKSK
+502 TYT
-515 SRVLTFSSNGTN
+515 LTVSIAAP
-527 DKFDYRIYS
+527 Y
-536 NGNFGNWT
+536 
-544 NSSTKTLTITAS
+544 TKTIS
-556 NNQKETEHKVQIR
+556 
-569 AKRYNQIVKFPMDG
+569 
-583 ENDSY
+583 
-588 ATFKTARHM
+588 KT
-597 PNIVITA
+597 
-604 DTEENTEYGTSRS
+604 D
-617 FTIAIKSEESAVTGG
+617 
-632 QIFYTTNGDDPL
+632 
-644 TNGTEY
+644 
-650 LGNAVTINQG
+650 TINQVCPIYIALVDSNID
-660 TAFKQE
+660 TAAKVITEIAKVDNLYSPNSPVSNIKTITNKAF
-666 TYTIKAVYKA
+666 TYTA
-676 TDWEPTS
+676 
-683 ASNVSVILGRLP
+683 NQRLAFIC
-695 VYYGVVNSLPTT
+695 GQ
-707 DAEVAALGHAKYV
+707 
-720 TSLTNLEISGITGVQ
+720 SGIRVKQVGGLADDP
-735 NNYVVFAVDKD
+735 Y
-746 NSALTINKIIG
+746 TING
-757 GGLGYEFNKIQNDT
+757 EST
-771 THFKVYYVQLSGNM
+771 TINGMTAYVYLTGTQQAGTRNI
-785 SSDFVW
+785 
-791 TFNKS
+791 TFNP

>member
-56 TVDYDSN
+56 NVDYDSD

-87 DGIVDSVRVDN
+87 DGIVDSVQVDDV
-98 IEIDDTLTKC
+98 EIDNTLTKC

-116 ADKQDIIIPIKDI
+116 ADKQDITIPIKDI

-206 NPEEAYTA
+206 NPEETYTA
-214 GGNFIIIDNT
+214 GGNFVIIDNT
-224 NNENIAIGSKLYYP
+224 NDENIAIGSKLYYP
-238 KKIET
+238 KKVET

-249 SSDSDDNIN
+249 SSDSDNNIN
-258 FTQILLST
+258 FIQILLST
-266 GFVENVNAGEY
+266 GFVENINAGEY

-283 NEFTPVEVVFNYTAG
+283 NEFIPVEVVFDYTVG
-298 DTTIKVSEEF
+298 NTTIKVSEEA

-351 DLTTTDTIYIESG
+351 NLTTTDTIYIESG

-403 NRNKSTPNVTLFSVG
+403 TRNKSTEDVTMFSVG
-418 IGGQEQDKCDHV
+418 IGETDHV

-446 GGYNGTNP
+446 GGYNGTNITGTGVKSVQEVLSDVG
-454 NNSTSIQNLLSS
+454 NNAALEARVSAIEARFVQEIIDKITGSIGFSLGNLYAGYPKTVTATGTVSLPSEITADKITSIKLVGNGQTVEQSGQTSVSIQNS
-466 IEENSEI
+466 
-473 TVDSENNLGIIEDNQ
+473 V
-488 NSYCFPLSL
+488 
-497 ITAPS
+497 TAPQTYTLTAS
-502 GLGITANGNDKSK
+502 IAAPYTKSISKTATVNKVCPIYIALVNSDIDTAAKVITEIAKTDNLYSPNSPVSNIKTITNKAFTYTANQRLAFICGQSGI
-515 SRVLTFSSNGTN
+515 RV
-527 DKFDYRIYS
+527 K
-536 NGNFGNWT
+536 
-544 NSSTKTLTITAS
+544 
-556 NNQKETEHKVQIR
+556 QV
-569 AKRYNQIVKFPMDG
+569 
-583 ENDSY
+583 
-588 ATFKTARHM
+588 
-597 PNIVITA
+597 
-604 DTEENTEYGTSRS
+604 
-617 FTIAIKSEESAVTGG
+617 GG
-632 QIFYTTNGDDPL
+632 LADDPY
-644 TNGTEY
+644 TVNGEST
-650 LGNAVTINQG
+650 TINGMTAYVYLTG
-660 TAFKQE
+660 TQQAG
-666 TYTIKAVYKA
+666 TRNI
-676 TDWEPTS
+676 
-683 ASNVSVILGRLP
+683 
-695 VYYGVVNSLPTT
+695 
-707 DAEVAALGHAKYV
+707 
-720 TSLTNLEISGITGVQ
+720 
-735 NNYVVFAVDKD
+735 
-746 NSALTINKIIG
+746 
-757 GGLGYEFNKIQNDT
+757 
-771 THFKVYYVQLSGNM
+771 
-785 SSDFVW
+785 
-791 TFNKS
+791 TFNP

>member
-87 DGIVDSVRVDN
+87 DGIVDSVQVDN
-98 IEIDDTLTKC
+98 VEIDNTLTKC
-108 LVISFNTD
+108 LIISFNTD

-140 IDSYNEGINSSITDL
+140 IDSYHEGINSSITDL

-206 NPEEAYTA
+206 NPEEACTA

-224 NNENIAIGSKLYYP
+224 NDENIAIGSKLYYP

-266 GFVENVNAGEY
+266 GFVENISAGEY

-298 DTTIKVSEEF
+298 DTTIKVSEES

-351 DLTTTDTIYIESG
+351 DLVTTDTIYIESG

-403 NRNKSTPNVTLFSVG
+403 TRNKSTEDVTMFSVG
-418 IGGQEQDKCDHV
+418 IGETDHV

-446 GGYNGTNP
+446 GGYNGTNITGTGVKSVQEVLSDVG
-454 NNSTSIQNLLSS
+454 NNAALEARVSAIEARFVQEIIDKITGGISFTLGNLYAGYPKIVTATGTVSLPSEVTADKITSIKLVGNGQ
-466 IEENSEI
+466 
-473 TVDSENNLGIIEDNQ
+473 TVEQSGQTSVNIQ
-488 NSYCFPLSL
+488 NSV
-497 ITAPS
+497 TAPQ
-502 GLGITANGNDKSK
+502 TYT
-515 SRVLTFSSNGTN
+515 LTVSIAAP
-527 DKFDYRIYS
+527 Y
-536 NGNFGNWT
+536 
-544 NSSTKTLTITAS
+544 TKTIS
-556 NNQKETEHKVQIR
+556 
-569 AKRYNQIVKFPMDG
+569 
-583 ENDSY
+583 
-588 ATFKTARHM
+588 KT
-597 PNIVITA
+597 
-604 DTEENTEYGTSRS
+604 D
-617 FTIAIKSEESAVTGG
+617 
-632 QIFYTTNGDDPL
+632 
-644 TNGTEY
+644 
-650 LGNAVTINQG
+650 TINQVCPIYIALVDSNID
-660 TAFKQE
+660 TAAKVITEIAKVDNLYSPNSPVSNIKTITNKAF
-666 TYTIKAVYKA
+666 TYTA
-676 TDWEPTS
+676 
-683 ASNVSVILGRLP
+683 NQRLAFIC
-695 VYYGVVNSLPTT
+695 GQ
-707 DAEVAALGHAKYV
+707 
-720 TSLTNLEISGITGVQ
+720 SGIRVKQVGGLADDP
-735 NNYVVFAVDKD
+735 Y
-746 NSALTINKIIG
+746 TING
-757 GGLGYEFNKIQNDT
+757 EST
-771 THFKVYYVQLSGNM
+771 TINGMTAYVYLTGTQQAGTRNI
-785 SSDFVW
+785 
-791 TFNKS
+791 TFNP

>member
-56 TVDYDSN
+56 NVDYDSD

-87 DGIVDSVRVDN
+87 DGIVDSVQVDDV
-98 IEIDDTLTKC
+98 EIDNTLTKC

-116 ADKQDIIIPIKDI
+116 ADKQDITIPIKDI

-224 NNENIAIGSKLYYP
+224 NDENIAIGSKLYYP
-238 KKIET
+238 KKVENTTVVSKSYGGINDLYYT
-243 ATVLAL
+243 ALEI
-249 SSDSDDNIN
+249 SS
-258 FTQILLST
+258 
-266 GFVENVNAGEY
+266 GFVENINAGEY
-277 IYINDN
+277 IYINND
-283 NEFTPVEVVFNYTAG
+283 NEFTPVEVVVDYTAG
-298 DTTIKVSEEF
+298 DTTIKVSEENY
-308 DNIEIG
+308 DSIEEGIV
-314 TILSSNSIDTP
+314 LSANAINEP

-351 DLTTTDTIYIESG
+351 DLATTDTIYIESG

-403 NRNKSTPNVTLFSVG
+403 TRNKSTEDVTVFSVG
-418 IGGQEQDKCDHV
+418 IGETNHV

-454 NNSTSIQNLLSS
+454 NNSTSVQNLLSS
-466 IEENSEI
+466 IGENSEI
-473 TVDSENNLGIIEDNQ
+473 TVDSENNLGIIEDDQ

-502 GLGITANGNDKSK
+502 GLGISADGNDKSK
-515 SRVLTFSSNGTN
+515 SRVLTFSSNDTN

-536 NGNFGNWT
+536 NNEFGNWT
-544 NSSTKTLTITAS
+544 SSSNKKLTITAS

-569 AKRYNQIVKFPMDG
+569 AKRYNQIVKYPMDG

-604 DTEENTEYGTSRS
+604 NTGENIEYGTSRS
-617 FTIAIKSEESAVTGG
+617 FTIAVKSGESAVTGG

-650 LGNAVTINQG
+650 LGNAVTINQK
-660 TAFKQE
+660 TAFNQE
-666 TYTIKAVYKA
+666 NYTIKAVYKA

-720 TSLTNLEISGITGVQ
+720 TSLTNLSITGITGSRLQ
-735 NNYVVFAVDKD
+735 YVVFAVKTD
-746 NSALTINKIIG
+746 LTINTI
-757 GGLGYEFNKIQNDT
+757 LGNNQSYEFNKTGTNT
-771 THFKVYYVQLSGNM
+771 AHYKVYYVQLSGSM
-785 SSDFVW
+785 SD
-791 TFNKS
+791 TFKWDINKS

>member
-17 GIVNTYDIDDRIQGK
+17 GIVNTYDIDDKIQGK

-56 TVDYDSN
+56 TVDYDSD

-87 DGIVDSVRVDN
+87 DGIVNSVRVDN
-98 IEIDDTLTKC
+98 IKIDNTLTKC
-108 LVISFNTD
+108 LIISFNTD
-116 ADKQDIIIPIKDI
+116 ANKQDIIIPIKDI

-165 GGLKTNINNKAPGVN
+165 GGLKTNINNKASGVN

-224 NNENIAIGSKLYYP
+224 NDENIAIGSKLYYP
-238 KKIET
+238 KKIEN

-266 GFVENVNAGEY
+266 GFVENINAGEY

-283 NEFTPVEVVFNYTAG
+283 NEFIPVEVVFDYTAG
-298 DTTIKVSEEF
+298 DTTIKVSEEA

-351 DLTTTDTIYIESG
+351 NLVTTDTIYIESG

-376 GTNAVGDYSHT
+376 GTNAGGNYSHT

-403 NRNKSTPNVTLFSVG
+403 TRNKSTEDVTMFSVG
-418 IGGQEQDKCDHV
+418 IGETSHLNALEVNTDGDLYIKGTGGYDGTNITGVGVKSVQEILSEAGNAALEARVSAIEARFVQEIIDKITGGISFTLGNLYAGYSKTV
-430 NAFEVTKEGD
+430 TATGTVSLPSEVTADK
-440 LFIKGA
+440 I
-446 GGYNGTNP
+446 
-454 NNSTSIQNLLSS
+454 TSIKLVGNGQTVEESGQTSVNIQNSVTAPQTYTLTASIAAPYTKTISKTATINQVCPIYIAIVDSNIDTAAKVIAEIAKVDNLYSPNSPLSS
-466 IEENSEI
+466 IKSI
-473 TVDSENNLGIIEDNQ
+473 TNKAFTYAANQRLAFICGQSGIRVKQ
-488 NSYCFPLSL
+488 VG
-497 ITAPS
+497 
-502 GLGITANGNDKSK
+502 GLA
-515 SRVLTFSSNGTN
+515 
-527 DKFDYRIYS
+527 
-536 NGNFGNWT
+536 
-544 NSSTKTLTITAS
+544 
-556 NNQKETEHKVQIR
+556 
-569 AKRYNQIVKFPMDG
+569 
-583 ENDSY
+583 
-588 ATFKTARHM
+588 
-597 PNIVITA
+597 
-604 DTEENTEYGTSRS
+604 
-617 FTIAIKSEESAVTGG
+617 
-632 QIFYTTNGDDPL
+632 DDPY
-644 TNGTEY
+644 TVNGEST
-650 LGNAVTINQG
+650 TINGMTAYVYLTG
-660 TAFKQE
+660 TQQAG
-666 TYTIKAVYKA
+666 TRNI
-676 TDWEPTS
+676 
-683 ASNVSVILGRLP
+683 
-695 VYYGVVNSLPTT
+695 
-707 DAEVAALGHAKYV
+707 
-720 TSLTNLEISGITGVQ
+720 
-735 NNYVVFAVDKD
+735 
-746 NSALTINKIIG
+746 
-757 GGLGYEFNKIQNDT
+757 
-771 THFKVYYVQLSGNM
+771 
-785 SSDFVW
+785 
-791 TFNKS
+791 TFNP

>member
-74 TIVCYLDATLFIK
+74 TIICYLDATLFIK
-87 DGIVDSVRVDN
+87 DGIVDSVQVDDV
-98 IEIDDTLTKC
+98 EIDNTLTKC

-140 IDSYNEGINSSITDL
+140 IDSYHEGINSSITDL
-155 QNSRLFKEEN
+155 QNSRLFREEN

-186 TTNALGVNSHSE
+186 TTNALGANSHSE
-198 GKGLNIPS
+198 GKGLNISS

-224 NNENIAIGSKLYYP
+224 NDENIAIGSKLYYP
-238 KKIET
+238 KKVET

-249 SSDSDDNIN
+249 SSDSDNDIN
-258 FTQILLST
+258 FIQILLST

-298 DTTIKVSEEF
+298 DTTIKVSEEAN
-308 DNIEIG
+308 NIEIG

-351 DLTTTDTIYIESG
+351 DLATTDTIYIESG

-376 GTNAVGDYSHT
+376 GTNAVGNYSHT

-403 NRNKSTPNVTLFSVG
+403 NRNLSTPNITVFSVG
-418 IGGQEQDKCDHV
+418 IGGQEQDKCDHL

-446 GGYNGTNP
+446 GGYNGTNITGTGVKSVQEVLSDVG
-454 NNSTSIQNLLSS
+454 NNAALEARVSAIEARFVQEIIDKITGGISFTLENLYAGYPKTVTATGTVSLPTEVTVDKITSIKLVGNGQTVEQSGQTSVSIQNS
-466 IEENSEI
+466 
-473 TVDSENNLGIIEDNQ
+473 V
-488 NSYCFPLSL
+488 
-497 ITAPS
+497 TAPQTYT
-502 GLGITANGNDKSK
+502 LTA
-515 SRVLTFSSNGTN
+515 TIAAP
-527 DKFDYRIYS
+527 Y
-536 NGNFGNWT
+536 
-544 NSSTKTLTITAS
+544 TKTIS
-556 NNQKETEHKVQIR
+556 
-569 AKRYNQIVKFPMDG
+569 
-583 ENDSY
+583 
-588 ATFKTARHM
+588 KTA
-597 PNIVITA
+597 
-604 DTEENTEYGTSRS
+604 
-617 FTIAIKSEESAVTGG
+617 
-632 QIFYTTNGDDPL
+632 
-644 TNGTEY
+644 
-650 LGNAVTINQG
+650 
-660 TAFKQE
+660 
-666 TYTIKAVYKA
+666 
-676 TDWEPTS
+676 
-683 ASNVSVILGRLP
+683 
-695 VYYGVVNSLPTT
+695 
-707 DAEVAALGHAKYV
+707 
-720 TSLTNLEISGITGVQ
+720 
-735 NNYVVFAVDKD
+735 
-746 NSALTINKIIG
+746 TINKVCPIYIALVDSDIDTAAKVITEIAKVDNLYSPNSPVSSIKSITNKAFTYTANQRLAFICG
-757 GGLGYEFNKIQNDT
+757 QSGIRVKQVGGLADDPYTVNGEST
-771 THFKVYYVQLSGNM
+771 TINGMTAYVYLTGTQQAGTRNI
-785 SSDFVW
+785 
-791 TFNKS
+791 TFNP

>member
-74 TIVCYLDATLFIK
+74 TIICYLDATLFIK
-87 DGIVDSVRVDN
+87 DGIVDSVQVDDV
-98 IEIDDTLTKC
+98 EIDNTLTKC

-155 QNSRLFKEEN
+155 QNSRLFREEN

-186 TTNALGVNSHSE
+186 TTNALGANSHSE
-198 GKGLNIPS
+198 GKGLNISS

-224 NNENIAIGSKLYYP
+224 NDENIAIGSKLYYS
-238 KKIET
+238 KKVET

-249 SSDSDDNIN
+249 SSDSDNDIN

-266 GFVENVNAGEY
+266 GFVENINAGEY

-283 NEFTPVEVVFNYTAG
+283 NEFTPVEVVFDYTAG
-298 DTTIKVSEEF
+298 NTTIKVSEEA

-351 DLTTTDTIYIESG
+351 DLATTDTIYIESG

-376 GTNAVGDYSHT
+376 GTNAIGDYSHT

-403 NRNKSTPNVTLFSVG
+403 TRNKSTEDITMFSVG
-418 IGGQEQDKCDHV
+418 IGETTHV
-430 NAFEVTKEGD
+430 NALEVTKEGD

-446 GGYNGTNP
+446 GGYNGTNITGTGVKSVQEVLSDVG
-454 NNSTSIQNLLSS
+454 NNAALEARVSAIEARFVQEIIDKITGGISFTLGNLYAGYPKTVTATGTVSLPSEVTVDKITSIKLVGNGQTVEESGQTSVSIQN
-466 IEENSEI
+466 N
-473 TVDSENNLGIIEDNQ
+473 V
-488 NSYCFPLSL
+488 
-497 ITAPS
+497 TAPQ
-502 GLGITANGNDKSK
+502 T
-515 SRVLTFSSNGTN
+515 
-527 DKFDYRIYS
+527 Y
-536 NGNFGNWT
+536 
-544 NSSTKTLTITAS
+544 TLT
-556 NNQKETEHKVQIR
+556 
-569 AKRYNQIVKFPMDG
+569 
-583 ENDSY
+583 
-588 ATFKTARHM
+588 ATIAAPYTKSISKTA
-597 PNIVITA
+597 
-604 DTEENTEYGTSRS
+604 
-617 FTIAIKSEESAVTGG
+617 
-632 QIFYTTNGDDPL
+632 
-644 TNGTEY
+644 
-650 LGNAVTINQG
+650 
-660 TAFKQE
+660 
-666 TYTIKAVYKA
+666 
-676 TDWEPTS
+676 
-683 ASNVSVILGRLP
+683 
-695 VYYGVVNSLPTT
+695 
-707 DAEVAALGHAKYV
+707 
-720 TSLTNLEISGITGVQ
+720 
-735 NNYVVFAVDKD
+735 
-746 NSALTINKIIG
+746 TINKVCPIYIALVDSDIDTAAKVITEIAKVDNLYSPNSPVSSIKSITNKAFTYTANQRLAFICG
-757 GGLGYEFNKIQNDT
+757 QSGVRVKQVGGLADDPYTVNGEST
-771 THFKVYYVQLSGNM
+771 TINGMTAYVYLTGTQQAGTRNI
-785 SSDFVW
+785 
-791 TFNKS
+791 TFNP